1 MGRTKTAAAMKNI
14 TATLYLPRYLE
25 QYLRHHY
32 GSPVRFPARSMENE
46 LLRRLTT
53 RPPSQ
58 GTAAPAP
65 DESSARL
72 TPIGVVLPDDD
83 LHRPEYYSYLGRT
96 ARRRLSLALEA
107 TFRVH
112 LWSDCLPLIVCGNV
126 NRGIDEWCC
135 ANGISLDSREA
146 VRQKFYRL
154 RRSYASMGIKIGR
167 MREKSLPR

>member
-1 MGRTKTAAAMKNI
+1 MKNI
-14 TATLYLPRYLE
+14 TATIYLPRYLE

-72 TPIGVVLPDDD
+72 TPIGVVL
-83 LHRPEYYSYLGRT
+83 
-96 ARRRLSLALEA
+96 LSLFTGRCNSRHPGTPDRPHPPAEA
-107 TFRVH
+107 AQKKTLHIPPFLR
-112 LWSDCLPLIVCGNV
+112 LCFI
-126 NRGIDEWCC
+126 I
-135 ANGISLDSREA
+135 AYREICRKMFS
-146 VRQKFYRL
+146 VRF
-154 RRSYASMGIKIGR
+154 
-167 MREKSLPR
+167 

>member
-1 MGRTKTAAAMKNI
+1 MGRDKTAAAMKNI
-14 TATLYLPRYLE
+14 TATIYLPRYLE

-112 LWSDCLPLIVCGNV
+112 LWSDCLPLIVAGNI
-126 NRGIDEWCC
+126 NQGLDEWC
-135 ANGISLDSREA
+135 ASNGISLDSREA

-154 RRSYASMGIKIGR
+154 RRTYATMGIRFGR
-167 MREKSLPR
+167 KYGKSLPR